1 MKQRHLIVRSRNI
14 SCKPLK
20 EIVVS
25 RPTILRLGSIT
36 PTEKITKCK
45 NPIEINTAKACRLS
59 GNKLLMKRRF
69 KHGKIHTAEYFTI
82 EHLYSTRA
90 YYYLDKWGK
99 IIIKHKYSSKGNG
112 IYLITSFEEL
122 NAWFN
127 NINNPV
133 EDYVFERYYNYTR
146 EYRLHVTKEGC
157 FYACRKMLKKDAEV
171 RWHRHDSNSVW
182 ILEENPLFDKPSNW
196 DKVVQNCIAAL
207 KSLGLDLAAF
217 DVKIQSNK
225 KENPKYIILESNSA
239 PSLGEVAIKKYKEL
253 INRWTRN

>member
-36 PTEKITKCK
+36 PTEEITKCK
-45 NPIEINTAKACRLS
+45 NPIEINSAEACKIS
-59 GNKLLMKRRF
+59 GNKLKMKARF
-69 KHGKIHTAEYFTI
+69 KHAKICTSDYFTTKSN
-82 EHLYSTRA
+82 YSNKVLH
-90 YYYLDKWGK
+90 YLDKWGK
-99 IIIKHKYSSKGNG
+99 LIVKHKHSSKGKG
-112 IYLITSFEEL
+112 IYLLTNYDEYYDWCKTHNS
-122 NAWFN
+122 
-127 NINNPV
+127 IN
-133 EDYVFERYYNYTR
+133 YVFERYYNYTR

-196 DKVVQNCIAAL
+196 DKVVQDCIAAL

-217 DVKIQSNK
+217 DIKIQSNK

>member
-25 RPTILRLGSIT
+25 RPTILRLGSVT
-36 PTEKITKCK
+36 PTEEITKCK
-45 NPIEINTAKACRLS
+45 NPIEINSAESCKLS
-59 GNKLLMKRRF
+59 SNKLFMKARF
-69 KHGKIHTAEYFTI
+69 KHAKVPTAEYLCCANFSSKVLNNL
-82 EHLYSTRA
+82 E
-90 YYYLDKWGK
+90 KWGK
-99 IIIKHKYSSKGNG
+99 IIIKHKHSSKGNG
-112 IYLITSFEEL
+112 IYLIANDEEYL
-122 NAWFN
+122 DWYRKYGHDSKSY
-127 NINNPV
+127 I
-133 EDYVFERYYNYTR
+133 FERYYNYTR

-196 DKVVQNCIAAL
+196 DKVVQDCIAAL

-217 DVKIQSNK
+217 DIKIQSNK